1 MKREE
6 LLNEKANS
14 VVEKLPFVM
23 RYIVDTLLDCIYNI
37 MHGNCTE
44 EEVIS
49 TVSTLNNNANSRYS
63 NGDLLNYDK
72 AGEML
77 GFGCTN
83 RVGLKKLLDK
93 NGIKEVIINNMKC
106 GFRRSEVMALRDR
119 LNEEIK
125 KRELKRKRKEERE
138 RMRYRKN
145 I

>member
-1 MKREE
+1 MKRDN
-6 LLNEKANS
+6 LLNEETNRS
-14 VVEKLPFVM
+14 IEKLPFAM
-23 RYIVDTLLDCIYNI
+23 RYIVDTLLECINSI
-37 MHGNCTE
+37 INGKCTE

-93 NGIKEVIINNMKC
+93 NGIKEVVINNMKC

-119 LNEEIK
+119 LNEDIK
-125 KRELKRKRKEERE
+125 KRELKRKHKEERD
-138 RMRYRKN
+138 RIKYRKK